1 MCIQY
6 YIHTIY
12 IYIYIY
18 TRTYTYTCFNSIE
31 VRGQSSRQV
40 ERFEPTVPQSAVPS
54 PPLKEA
60 ANMGIFGCE
69 YAAASLEL

>member
-31 VRGQSSRQV
+31 VRGQSSR
-40 ERFEPTVPQSAVPS
+40 
-54 PPLKEA
+54 LA
-60 ANMGIFGCE
+60 AAYSQPKMPML
-69 YAAASLEL
+69 AASLRGGEGTAD